1 MVCAGEAGKEPCN
14 GDGSLGGD
22 DGGPLST
29 VVGAQHVLVGPFM
42 AGLCILNVSIYV
54 RFTPQPIDPSR
65 NQFERRI
72 EEGVIKVLKIV
83 WS

>member
-14 GDGSLGGD
+14 GNGDGIVGGD

-29 VVGAQHVLVGPFM
+29 VVGAQHMLVGPFM

-54 RFTPQPIDPSR
+54 RFTPQPM
-65 NQFERRI
+65 
-72 EEGVIKVLKIV
+72 GVGHAINLKGELKRGPLRY
-83 WS
+83 